1 MRFPS
6 TSTLLLLGLTGST
19 ATSGELLH
27 GEQYGQLI
35 GRQDSAAAA
44 AAAKELQAGR
54 LQLLGT
60 LPKCGLICLETVI
73 AASPCPFTDT
83 ACSCHNATIADEIQS
98 CVLRSCTVR
107 ESLTTKNVTMTVCG
121 QEIRDRTGL
130 AMSSGVGGL
139 VFALVAYT
147 VRIISKID
155 FSMGDAHPGASN
167 FWLDDFAITVAV
179 MIVTTFS
186 AIAVPL
192 ANDGFGKDIWT
203 VQFPKITKILK
214 LFFAEELLYVA
225 GLGTV
230 KISMLLTYLRFFS
243 SPSFRKAA
251 FVLIA
256 LNAVYVVVFMSMV
269 AGRCKPISYNWHRWD
284 GEHEGK
290 CLKFDSL
297 AWPAAGFNIILDAAT
312 LTLPI
317 RELWKMSLNKRKKI
331 GVVLMFSVGFFITI
345 VSILRLYSLVAYS
358 SDSNFTWAF
367 VIPGVW
373 SKFELHGSVVCAC
386 MPAIRQFFRRF
397 TPRLLGSTMG
407 TNTGATTDMSGSRT
421 AVATH
426 VSKFSNFSKS
436 DDTEAFVELV
446 DVNMDDDER
455 RGKHKH

>member
-6 TSTLLLLGLTGST
+6 TSILLLLGLTLST
-19 ATSGELLH
+19 ATSVELLH
-27 GEQYGQLI
+27 DEQYGQLV
-35 GRQDSAAAA
+35 GRQDSV
-44 AAAKELQAGR
+44 AAAKEQQAGR

-73 AASPCPFTDT
+73 AASPCPFTDA
-83 ACSCHNATIADEIQS
+83 ACSCRNATIAEEIQT
-98 CVLRSCTVR
+98 CVLRSCTVK
-107 ESLTTKNVTMTVCG
+107 ESLTTKNVTMAVCG
-121 QEIRDRTGL
+121 QEMRDRTGL

-147 VRIISKID
+147 VRIASKVD
-155 FSMGDAHPGASN
+155 FTLSNAHPGASN
-167 FWLDDFAITVAV
+167 FWLDDFAITLAV
-179 MIVTTFS
+179 IIVTTFS
-186 AIAVPL
+186 AITVPL
-192 ANDGFGKDIWT
+192 ANIGFGKDIWT
-203 VQFPKITKILK
+203 VEFPKITKILK
-214 LFFAEELLYVA
+214 LFFAEEMLYVS
-225 GLGTV
+225 GLGIV

-243 SPSFRKAA
+243 SPTFRKAV
-251 FVLIA
+251 FVLIV
-256 LNAVYVVVFMSMV
+256 LNAIYVVVFMSMV
-269 AGRCKPISYNWHRWD
+269 ALQCRPLSYTWHRWD
-284 GEHEGK
+284 GEHEGS
-290 CLKFDSL
+290 CLKFASL
-297 AWPAAGFNIILDAAT
+297 AWPAAAFNIILDAAT

-373 SKFELHGSVVCAC
+373 SKIELHGSVVCAC

-397 TPRLLGSTMG
+397 TPRLLGSTVG
-407 TNTGATTDMSGSRT
+407 SNTGATTDMSGSRT

-426 VSKFSNFSKS
+426 STKFSNFSKS

-446 DVNMDDDER
+446 DVNINDDASD
-455 RGKHKH
+455 KHKH